1 VACNYHYRYLG
12 WVLTWKY
19 LKQEFWG
26 KILVFGKILGVKTKI
41 ANDYNDHDHE
51 NRKGKNIINMFSL
64 AK

>member
-1 VACNYHYRYLG
+1 MGSNMAIFEAPSPLSRG
-12 WVLTWKY
+12 
-19 LKQEFWG
+19 
-26 KILVFGKILGVKTKI
+26 IKILGVKTKI